1 MAKLDVKYF
10 VYDNSSPPRPIRMS
24 VPGWS
29 GPPQKMIDG
38 SEPQPWH
45 CLPFTEGSTY
55 GLELL
60 YPYETECHVVNED
73 GLVRFDWDF
82 AAEPGGMLTGGE
94 FVTFFPKEASKYYV
108 FHTPLNVRAPAG
120 YTLRTEPH

>member
-1 MAKLDVKYF
+1 MAKLEIKYF
-10 VYDNSSPPRPIRMS
+10 TYDEAPPLRPIRMS

-29 GPPQKMIDG
+29 GPPQKMVDG

-60 YPYETECHVVNED
+60 YPYETECHVVNE
-73 GLVRFDWDF
+73 GGRVRFDWDF

-94 FVTFFPKEASKYYV
+94 FVTFF
-108 FHTPLNVRAPAG
+108 
-120 YTLRTEPH
+120 